1 MNMLDVDK
9 IRKDFPM
16 IENNP
21 DLVYLDSAATS
32 LKPQCVID
40 AVVDFYAKHTSN
52 VHRGDYRVAEI
63 NDKLYDGTR
72 NLVAELIHCDKDEVV
87 YTHNVSHSLNQIAFG
102 LKPMLKKG
110 DTVLITYAEHAS
122 NVLPW
127 FALQK
132 EIGINIEY
140 IETDNEANITID
152 TFKKAMHE
160 GVKVVSVAEVTNVLG
175 SIQPVKEMCEIA
187 HSYGAYMI
195 VDGAQSVPHMKVDVK
210 DLDVDFLGF
219 SAHKMCGPSGVG
231 ILYGKKKLLDA
242 MEPVFYGGDM
252 NARFNKD
259 GEMLLKDTPV
269 KFEAGTPN
277 IEGVIGTGAA
287 IQYLLSIGLDNIHEY
302 EKELRAYA
310 IDKLSQLDNIEII
323 NPDNLYGPIDFNA
336 KGVFAQD
343 AAGFLA
349 SKNIAVRS
357 GNHCAKIL
365 HNIIHTDQSIR
376 ASLYFYNTKEEIDRF
391 VEACKEITLE
401 NCVGIFF

>member
-1 MNMLDVDK
+1 MLDVDK

-40 AVVDFYAKHTSN
+40 AVGDFYARHTSN

-132 EIGINIEY
+132 KIGINIEY

>member
-1 MNMLDVDK
+1 MLDVDK

-40 AVVDFYAKHTSN
+40 AMVDFYAKHTSN

>member
-1 MNMLDVDK
+1 MLDVDK

-16 IENNP
+16 IENSP

>member
-1 MNMLDVDK
+1 MLDVDK

-16 IENNP
+16 FENNP

-40 AVVDFYAKHTSN
+40 AVVDFYARHTSN

>member
-1 MNMLDVDK
+1 MLDVDK

-16 IENNP
+16 IQNNP

-40 AVVDFYAKHTSN
+40 AVVDFYTKHTSN

-310 IDKLSQLDNIEII
+310 IEKLSQLDNIEII
-323 NPDNLYGPIDFNA
+323 NPNNLYGPIDFNA